1 MFWDLRTKSLEL
13 QALEPIKAFEEMRG
27 HSFAETEI
35 LDEVIQRLR
44 QNKEYQTLFKNAFD
58 NEHGEAIT
66 IENLGKAIASFER
79 ILVTNNSRFDEYMRG
94 NNDAI
99 SLSEKEGFR
108 LFKEKGC
115 ETCHHGPMFS
125 DYKIHV
131 IGAPDNNKLTE
142 LDKGFEDQNGF
153 RTPTLRNL
161 HLTAPYMH
169 NGSMNTLKE
178 VLEFYEDVAGGKSRN
193 DNIPPQTIDTLID
206 DITIK
211 VKDMGAIISFLNCL
225 NDNDFDK
232 KIPSRVPSGLEVGGE
247 VNIE

>member
-115 ETCHHGPMFS
+115 ETCHQ
-125 DYKIHV
+125 
-131 IGAPDNNKLTE
+131 
-142 LDKGFEDQNGF
+142 DKGFEDQNGF